1 MSIRPNPFWEF
12 SILLFAD
19 RQVAEACI
27 TIQDRHVAVA
37 DVDVNLLLLCTWAA
51 ANGAGAL
58 DNAQINR
65 AMAVVGP
72 WRRDVVLP
80 LRTARRT
87 LERGVEP
94 VPHQYTQTVR
104 SEVLGAEMEAESIE
118 QMMLVELIG
127 RPSRAVTAAQATADA
142 ATSFARYFALL
153 RLQATPEDD
162 RDLAQ
167 ILAAAF
173 PDRRARREPSGE

>member
-1 MSIRPNPFWEF
+1 MSLRPNPFWEF

-19 RQVAEACI
+19 RQVSEACVA
-27 TIQDRHVAVA
+27 IQDRHAAIA
-37 DVDVNLLLLCTWAA
+37 DVDVNVLMLATWAA

-58 DNAQINR
+58 DNDQINR

-80 LRTARRT
+80 LREARRR
-87 LERGVEP
+87 LERGIEP
-94 VPHQYTQTVR
+94 VPQEYTHTVR
-104 SEVLGAEMEAESIE
+104 SEVLRAELEAENIE

-127 RPSRAVTAAQATADA
+127 RPSRAVTAIHATADA

-153 RLQATPEDD
+153 RIHATPDDD
-162 RDLAQ
+162 RDLAR

>member
-1 MSIRPNPFWEF
+1 MSLRPNPFWEF

-19 RQVAEACI
+19 RRVSEACI
-27 TIQDRHVAVA
+27 AIQDRHAAIA
-37 DVDVNLLLLCTWAA
+37 DVDVNLLMLATWAA

-58 DNAQINR
+58 DNEQLTR
-65 AMAVVGP
+65 AMSVVGP

-80 LRTARRT
+80 LRAARRT

-94 VPHQYTQTVR
+94 VPQEYTQTVR
-104 SEVLGAEMEAESIE
+104 SEVLRAEMEAENIE

-127 RPSRAVTAAQATADA
+127 RPSRAVAATHATADA

-153 RLQATPEDD
+153 HIQATQDDD
-162 RDLAQ
+162 RDLAR

-173 PDRRARREPSGE
+173 PDRRIRRDPGSE